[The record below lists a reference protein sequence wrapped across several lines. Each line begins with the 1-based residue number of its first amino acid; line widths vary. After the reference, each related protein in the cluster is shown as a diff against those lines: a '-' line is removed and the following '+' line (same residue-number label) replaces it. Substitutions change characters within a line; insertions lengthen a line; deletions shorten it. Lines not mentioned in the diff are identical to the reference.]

1 MTQIYVRERRKVG
14 SGVKQPKY
22 RIVAVTGENNARRLW
37 VQANHFRKTEL
48 EAIAA
53 DIGAKIVYLEPVA
66 EEEHGSKKE

>member
-22 RIVAVTGENNARRLW
+22 RVVAITGENDTRRIR
-37 VQANHFRKTEL
+37 VEANHFRKTEL

-53 DIGAKIVYLEPVA
+53 DVGAEIVYLEPVA
-66 EEEHGSKKE
+66 EEERGSRRE